1 MRKGTCKVEKRVFS
15 ENEVVFRE
23 GDLGRSFYRIESGIA
38 GVYLCYGEQGQRK
51 LTEMK
56 PGQYFG
62 EMGIIEARP
71 RSTTIVAEQE
81 LHVLEIQENELN
93 RFFKEE
99 PETILVLM
107 KQLSGRIRTLTGEY
121 DEVTAFLKEK
131 QDTDAR
137 KKPGFLD
144 KMKKYIEAGRIAK
157 KYPAAPAAENE
168 DQREG
173 FAGKGTACLP
183 IQNYKR
189 REIIFREGDSA
200 NCMYAVH
207 GGAVDI
213 FTNYGTPAEK
223 KLTTLYDNSF
233 FGEMGMIDQEPRSAT
248 AVVAEDNTILERI
261 GADDLETLFRS
272 NPREVD
278 MIIRHLSKRLRRLT
292 EDYEAACEEAA
303 KAE

>member
-1 MRKGTCKVEKRVFS
+1 MEKRVFS

-23 GDLGRSFYRIESGIA
+23 GDLGRSFYRIESGTA
-38 GVYLCYGEQGQRK
+38 GVYLCYGEKDQRK

-62 EMGIIEARP
+62 EMAIIEARP
-71 RSTTIVAEQE
+71 RSTTIVAEKE

-93 RFFKEE
+93 KFFTEE
-99 PETILVLM
+99 PETILALM
-107 KQLSGRIRTLTGEY
+107 KQLSGRIRTLTEEY

-131 QDTDAR
+131 QDAGTR

-144 KMKKYIEAGRIAK
+144 RLMKYVEASRIAK
-157 KYPAAPAAENE
+157 RYPRTPVPEEADA
-168 DQREG
+168 QEG
-173 FAGKGTACLP
+173 FAGTGMTCLP
-183 IQNYKR
+183 IQNYNEG
-189 REIIFREGDSA
+189 EIIFREGDDA

-213 FTNYGTPAEK
+213 FTNYDNPLEK
-223 KLTTLYDNSF
+223 KLTTLYANSF

-261 GADDLETLFRS
+261 RPDDLETLFRS
-272 NPREVD
+272 NTREVD
-278 MIIRHLSKRLRRLT
+278 MIMQHLSKRLRRLT

-303 KAE
+303 KTE